1 MATGSMVRGLSCC
14 AVGMNVPGGGAG
26 GAAPPRPL
34 RPTSQMIAATTT
46 TLAAA
51 MPSTESCRWVD
62 QAYRR
67 EVSALES
74 LLLFI
79 YGAPPRCHL
88 FKLQRTPRRRSGN
101 RAISP
106 HDDPRGSDPMVLI
119 FLHAAPQV
127 QGSEQPTRC
136 GSVYRESKSA
146 SDT

>member
-67 EVSALES
+67 EVAALES
-74 LLLFI
+74 LLLII
-79 YGAPPRCHL
+79 YGAPRRCHL

-101 RAISP
+101 RAMLVSRTLP
-106 HDDPRGSDPMVLI
+106 LSGDVASRAQLCVERRGAHGQAHEERRSHP
-119 FLHAAPQV
+119 
-127 QGSEQPTRC
+127 
-136 GSVYRESKSA
+136 
-146 SDT
+146 